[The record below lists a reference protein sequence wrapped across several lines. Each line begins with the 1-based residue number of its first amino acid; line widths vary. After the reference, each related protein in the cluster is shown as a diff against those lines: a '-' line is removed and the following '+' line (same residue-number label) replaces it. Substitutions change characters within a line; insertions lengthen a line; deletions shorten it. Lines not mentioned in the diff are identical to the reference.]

1 MDLTKSAGFEV
12 YFDPES
18 GELVFPQIPD
28 FSGPAIRK
36 LDDARDFLMDPQSTG
51 PEVLYWMY
59 RGVSLPQDREKIES
73 ANLRYDITVFS
84 PGKIGKE
91 YVKSIGH
98 YHPKTP
104 SGEAYPEIYEVLFGE
119 AVFLLQ
125 DENVADAIVIEA
137 SRGAQVFV
145 PPGYGHVTI
154 NPSKDFLVTAN
165 VISNKF
171 TSEYGVFRE
180 HHGGC
185 YYCVGAENERRWIVN
200 PSYQKHPPL
209 RFLGPTEMPVLNG
222 LFSNL
227 YESLA
232 KDPKIF
238 VCMNIP
244 EMCPAF

>member
-12 YFDPES
+12 YFDPEN

-28 FSGPAIRK
+28 FSGLAIRK
-36 LDDARDFLMDPQSTG
+36 LDDARDFLMDSQSTG
-51 PEVLYWMY
+51 PDVLYWMY

-73 ANLRYDITVFS
+73 ANLRYDITVLS

-91 YVKSIGH
+91 YVKTIGH

-104 SGEAYPEIYEVLFGE
+104 GGEAYPEIYEVLFGN
-119 AVFLLQ
+119 ALFFLQ
-125 DENVADAIVIEA
+125 DWNMGDAVVIEA
-137 SRGAQVFV
+137 GRGAQVLI

-165 VISNKF
+165 VISSKF
-171 TSEYGVFRE
+171 TSEYDIFRE

-185 YYCVGAENERRWIVN
+185 YYCIERDNEEAWVMN
-200 PSYQKHPPL
+200 SSYYKHPPL

-222 LFSNL
+222 LFRSL
-227 YESLA
+227 YESLV

>member
-1 MDLTKSAGFEV
+1 MDLTKSAGLEV

-18 GELVFPQIPD
+18 GELVFPQIPN

-36 LDDARDFLMDPQSTG
+36 LEDARDFLMDPQNTG
-51 PEVLYWMY
+51 PDILYWMY
-59 RGVSLPQDREKIES
+59 RDVSLPQDREKIGS
-73 ANLRYDITVFS
+73 ANLRYDLTVFS
-84 PGKIGKE
+84 PGKIGE
-91 YVKSIGH
+91 EFIKSIGH

-119 AVFLLQ
+119 AIFLLQ

-137 SRGAQVFV
+137 GRGAQVFV